1 MNLEK
6 TIAELAAKFA
16 GGVLHAIRGASLE
29 EILSSKAHEPAPRKA
44 VRKAPGR
51 ARAARAPSARVRRT
65 AEDIGEMV
73 ERVVV
78 ALKAAPEGLR
88 AEQLRERLNVA
99 REELPKPII
108 AALASKRVTKKGQK
122 RATTYFAR

>member
-29 EILSSKAHEPAPRKA
+29 EILSSKAHEPPPGKA
-44 VRKAPGR
+44 SGR

-65 AEDIGEMV
+65 AGDIDGMV
-73 ERVVV
+73 ERIVT
-78 ALKAAPEGLR
+78 ALKAEPGGLR
-88 AEQLRERLNVA
+88 AEQLRERLKVA

-108 AALASKRVTKKGQK
+108 VALSSKRITKKGQK

>member
-29 EILSSKAHEPAPRKA
+29 EILSSKTHESAPRKA
-44 VRKAPGR
+44 EQKAPGR
-51 ARAARAPSARVRRT
+51 ARPSEAPKFRVRRT
-65 AEDIGEMV
+65 AEDIDGMV
-73 ERVVV
+73 ERIVV

-88 AEQLRERLNVA
+88 AKQLRERLRVERN
-99 REELPKPII
+99 ELPKPIM
-108 AALASKRVTKKGQK
+108 AALASKRVSKQGEK
-122 RATTYFAR
+122 RGTTYFAR